1 MKARKNYYTKA
12 IRVLETTN
20 STTGKANMQ
29 VQRNAASPATNPTCF
44 CRKKNTVLP
53 NQACSGQQ
61 GLREGWTVSRAW
73 PGHELLLD
81 NGTSR
86 TTTRLLHY
94 WLSTKKQAGWH
105 FNRKF
110 NWIASTETCPQT
122 PAQGSTKSP
131 APGKPH
137 WNVPSPAA
145 LSQLLSVAICKARK
159 NPYICFMNK
168 GSHIQLEKVFLFST
182 FTALNAAA
190 TCLLLSCI

>member
-1 MKARKNYYTKA
+1 MSRVQAHLLEQAWPCCPALSQQQMAPTKAIMKARKNYYTKA

-53 NQACSGQQ
+53 KQACSGQQ

-94 WLSTKKQAGWH
+94 
-105 FNRKF
+105 
-110 NWIASTETCPQT
+110 
-122 PAQGSTKSP
+122 
-131 APGKPH
+131 
-137 WNVPSPAA
+137 
-145 LSQLLSVAICKARK
+145 
-159 NPYICFMNK
+159 
-168 GSHIQLEKVFLFST
+168 
-182 FTALNAAA
+182 
-190 TCLLLSCI
+190 